1 MEKWKKISYLGIPSV
16 SLFCAYCMYQHF
28 AHHHDAHEP
37 IPYPHMKIRTKPFP
51 WGSKD
56 CDLFDF
62 ACKRKVYEE
71 ATG

>member
-1 MEKWKKISYLGIPSV
+1 MDKWKKISYVSFGGVTLFGIFTV
-16 SLFCAYCMYQHF
+16 MQHF
-28 AHHHDAHEP
+28 SHEHAHEET

-62 ACKRKVYEE
+62 ACKSKAR
-71 ATG
+71 TD